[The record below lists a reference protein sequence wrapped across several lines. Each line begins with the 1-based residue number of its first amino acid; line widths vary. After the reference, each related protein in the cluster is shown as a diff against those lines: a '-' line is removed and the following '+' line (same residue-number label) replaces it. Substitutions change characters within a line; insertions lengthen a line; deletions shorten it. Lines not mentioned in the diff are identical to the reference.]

1 MEKAQFRAL
10 PGAIKPK
17 GWLRRQ
23 LEIQAQ
29 GLSGHLD
36 QIWPDVKNSRWIGGD
51 REGWE
56 RVPYWLD
63 GFIPLAWILDDEDMK
78 ARAKRYMDAI
88 LAGQQEDGWICPCG
102 EKERSTYDMWA
113 LLLIAKVMTV
123 YADYSGDPRVQPA
136 LERALKQFSHF
147 LDGHTLFGWGASRWF
162 EGLIAI
168 FWLYDKTQ
176 EPWLEELGQKLRSY
190 GVDYEKLFKP
200 FRHTKAER
208 NWSFNTHVVNLA
220 MALKSG
226 ALAAQLEGGDPDA
239 LALLMLDK
247 LGRYHGTATGH
258 FTGDECLAGN
268 SPVQGTGLCSV
279 VEAMYSYEVLLAVS
293 GNPIWADRLEM
304 LAFNALPAT
313 CSEDMW
319 THQYDQQ
326 VNQIACKLLP
336 EDQTVFLTNGPD
348 SHLFGLEP
356 NFGCCTAN
364 FNQGWPKLAAS
375 CFMGGPNGGL
385 VSALPL
391 PCELNTKINGIP
403 VQCEVESEYPFKGQV
418 TYHVKAQRPVEF
430 TLYIRIP
437 GWADRAWLD
446 GRPVPTG
453 GYFTVR
459 RTWREDTIALRM
471 EFDAR
476 LEDRPRKMHC
486 LRRGPLLY
494 SVPIAQRWEQMEYKK
509 NGVER
514 KYPYCDYQVFPESDW
529 AFGFAGDE
537 FTAQEKEVG
546 EIPFSFEH
554 PPVTVE
560 ASMAPLP
567 WREENGVAAILPES
581 REPLAAARKMELIP
595 YGCARLRMTEMP
607 KTTRFTDKP
616 RFRVDVLRKD
626 K

>member
-1 MEKAQFRAL
+1 MEKAQFRTL

-36 QIWPDVKNSRWIGGD
+36 QIWPDVKASRWIGGN

-78 ARAKRYMDAI
+78 ARARRYMDAI
-88 LAGQQEDGWICPCG
+88 LAGQQEDGWICPCT
-102 EKERSTYDMWA
+102 EKERDTYDMWA
-113 LLLIAKVMTV
+113 LLLISKVMTV
-123 YADYSGDPRVQPA
+123 YADYSGDARIQPA
-136 LERALKQFSHF
+136 LEKALKQFSHF
-147 LDGHTLFGWGASRWF
+147 LDSHTLFGWGASRWF
-162 EGLIAI
+162 EGLIAV
-168 FWLYDKTQ
+168 FWLYDKTR

-200 FRHTKAER
+200 FRHVQPER

-226 ALAAQLEGGDPDA
+226 ALAALLEGGDPDE

-268 SPVQGTGLCSV
+268 SPVQGTELCSV

-293 GNPIWADRLEM
+293 GNAVWADRLEM

-326 VNQIACKLLP
+326 VNQIACKRLP
-336 EDQTVFLTNGPD
+336 TDKVIFMTNGPE

-356 NFGCCTAN
+356 NYGCCTAN

-375 CFMGGPNGGL
+375 CFMAGPNGL

-391 PCELNTKINGIP
+391 PCELNTKIKGVP
-403 VQCEVESEYPFKGQV
+403 VRCEVESEYPFKGQV
-418 TYHVKAQRPVEF
+418 NYHITADRPVEF

-459 RTWREDTIALRM
+459 RTWGDDRIALRM
-471 EFDAR
+471 EFDAK
-476 LEDRPRKMHC
+476 LEDRPRRMNC

-509 NGVER
+509 DGVER
-514 KYPYCDYQVFPESDW
+514 KYPYCDYQLFPESDW
-529 AFGFAGDE
+529 AFGFAGNE
-537 FTAQEKEVG
+537 FTAKEKDVG
-546 EIPFSFEH
+546 QIPFSFDH
-554 PPVTVE
+554 PPVVVE

-567 WREENGVAAILPES
+567 WQEENGIAAPLPDS
-581 REPLAAARKMELIP
+581 LEPLAAARRMELIP

-607 KTTRFTDKP
+607 KTTRFAEKP
-616 RFRVDVLRKD
+616 RFRADVLRKD